1 MFIGYLLKLSLF
13 FFPPRIDNYISIF
26 WIILWHAMRFFFSV
40 FMYILLTFIML
51 NLFYNLCI
59 NIKPR
64 ILPVNFLCFIPQHSY
79 TYSFFNSLT
88 VNPWIYHAALAITK
102 NIFSVES
109 FFSFL
114 YINVK
119 LLSSFVQG
127 ILSSFCTSLQLYS
140 FLNFTYKIGYFIGY
154 IVQ

>member
-1 MFIGYLLKLSLF
+1 MDISLNFHYF
-13 FFPPRIDNYISIF
+13 FSPQELT
-26 WIILWHAMRFFFSV
+26 IILASFESFCGMLCDFFFFSV
-40 FMYILLTFIML
+40 FMYILLTFVML

-79 TYSFFNSLT
+79 IYSFFNSLT
-88 VNPWIYHAALAITK
+88 VNPWIYHVALAITK

-119 LLSSFVQG
+119 LLSYFVQG
-127 ILSSFCTSLQLYS
+127 IPSSFCTSLQLYS